1 MGELKYHVT
10 LWIAPASTQPW
21 RRLGG
26 MARKAWGRGEE
37 GLGAGVLL
45 TEDHRSV
52 LIQPEERDP
61 SEDFR
66 SFQTILLLWSTVLT
80 AANSK
85 GLYTLKRKHLPKL
98 RSYQAQVLVPFHLFQ
113 WMSHHFLI
121 SCWWPGLHQQPG
133 KRREH
138 RYFHW
143 QKLLV

>member
-26 MARKAWGRGEE
+26 VARKAWGRGFCWLRTTGQYWFSQRKE
-37 GLGAGVLL
+37 
-45 TEDHRSV
+45 TPPED
-52 LIQPEERDP
+52 L
-61 SEDFR
+61 R
-66 SFQTILLLWSTVLT
+66 SFQTILLLWSKVLT
-80 AANSK
+80 TANSK
-85 GLYTLKRKHLPKL
+85 GLYTLKGKHLPKL

-121 SCWWPGLHQQPG
+121 SCWWPGLHQQPS

-138 RYFHW
+138 W
-143 QKLLV
+143 